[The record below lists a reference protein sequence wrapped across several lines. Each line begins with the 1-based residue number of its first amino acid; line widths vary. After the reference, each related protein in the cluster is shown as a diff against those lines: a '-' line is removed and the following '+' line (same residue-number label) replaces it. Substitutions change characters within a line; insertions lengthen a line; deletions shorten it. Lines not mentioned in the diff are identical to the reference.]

1 MSTLGPGL
9 LIAATGVG
17 AGDLITASLAGSE
30 VGVVVAWA
38 AVVGALLK
46 WTLNEGIAR
55 WQMATGATLL
65 EGWILRLHP
74 AVQWAF
80 LVYFLLWSFVV
91 GGALV
96 NACGVAGASLIPLGD
111 PTVSKIVWGIVHSLL
126 AIAIVL
132 RGGFKW
138 FEAAMGLCVA
148 TMVVGVIATA
158 TILGSSPAPIIAPA
172 AAPLGLSRWALAVLG
187 GVGGTVT
194 LLSYGY
200 WIADRNRSGRDGL
213 IECRVDLGV
222 GYAMT
227 ALFGVSMI
235 VIGSRISI
243 SGRGAGVALDIA
255 AQIGSVL
262 GPIGHGAFL
271 LGFWGAVF
279 SSVLGVWQSAPYLFA
294 DFLTL
299 RLARRPSTSLR
310 TAPSVRRAQRQG
322 GGSPAAVRKPPGAVD
337 ERPEYRWYLLALGL
351 ISLVWLWA
359 PVRTIQLIYATVGAA
374 FLPLLAVTLLIMN
387 NRRNWVGELRNGWVV
402 NTLLIA
408 TLVMFSYLGIAG
420 IAE

>member
-1 MSTLGPGL
+1 MVSRLTLSTLGPGL

-30 VGVVVAWA
+30 VGVIVAWA
-38 AVVGALLK
+38 AVGGALLK

-55 WQMATGATLL
+55 WQMATGTTLL

-74 AVQWAF
+74 IVQWAF

-96 NACGVAGASLIPLGD
+96 NACGVAGASLLPIGD
-111 PTVSKIVWGIVHSLL
+111 ANTSKIVWGVVHSLL
-126 AIAIVL
+126 AVVIVL
-132 RGGFKW
+132 RGGFRW
-138 FEAAMGLCVA
+138 FEGAMGLCVA
-148 TMVVGVIATA
+148 VMVLGVIVTA
-158 TILGSSPAPIIAPA
+158 AMLAASPAPVIASA
-172 AAPLGLSRWALAVLG
+172 SAPMGLSRWALAVLG

-200 WIADRNRSGRDGL
+200 WIADRKRTGRGGL
-213 IECRVDLGV
+213 VECRIDLGV

-243 SGRGAGVALDIA
+243 GGRGAGVALDIA
-255 AQIGSVL
+255 RQIGALL
-262 GPIGHGAFL
+262 GPIGYWVFL

-294 DFLTL
+294 DFLAL
-299 RLARRPSTSLR
+299 RR
-310 TAPSVRRAQRQG
+310 
-322 GGSPAAVRKPPGAVD
+322 SPAAARPALGDVD
-337 ERPEYRWYLLALGL
+337 ERPEYRWYLLALAV
-351 ISLVWLWA
+351 ISLIWLWA
-359 PVRTIQLIYATVGAA
+359 PVRTIQLIYATIGAA

-387 NRRNWVGELRNGWVV
+387 NRRKWVGDLRNGWAV
-402 NTLLIA
+402 NALLVATLL
-408 TLVMFSYLGIAG
+408 VFSYLGIAG

>member
-1 MSTLGPGL
+1 MAPRVALSTLGPGL

-30 VGVVVAWA
+30 VGIVVAWA

-55 WQMATGATLL
+55 WQMATGTTIL

-74 AVQWAF
+74 IVQWAF
-80 LVYFLLWSFVV
+80 LVYFLFWSFVV

-96 NACGVAGASLIPLGD
+96 NACGVAGASLLPIGD
-111 PTVSKIVWGIVHSLL
+111 FNTSKIIWGIVHSLL
-126 AIAIVL
+126 TILIVL

-138 FEAAMGLCVA
+138 FEGAMGLCVVV
-148 TMVVGVIATA
+148 MVVGVIVTA
-158 TILGSSPAPIIAPA
+158 AILASSPAPILTAVSAPM
-172 AAPLGLSRWALAVLG
+172 GLSRWALAVLG

-200 WIADRNRSGRDGL
+200 WIVGHNRTGKSGL
-213 IECRVDLGV
+213 AECRIDLGV

-262 GPIGHGAFL
+262 GPLGRGAFL

-294 DFLTL
+294 DFL
-299 RLARRPSTSLR
+299 AIRR
-310 TAPSVRRAQRQG
+310 
-322 GGSPAAVRKPPGAVD
+322 SPESGRPALGEVD
-337 ERPEYRWYLLALGL
+337 DRPEYRWYLLAIGL

-359 PVRTIQLIYATVGAA
+359 PVRTIQLIYATIGAA
-374 FLPLLAVTLLIMN
+374 FLPLLAGTLLVMN
-387 NRRNWVGELRNGWVV
+387 NRQKWVGELRNGWAV
-402 NTLLIA
+402 NALLLATLL
-408 TLVMFSYLGIAG
+408 VFSYLGVAG

>member
-1 MSTLGPGL
+1 VAPRLALSTLGPGL

-30 VGVVVAWA
+30 VGVIVAWA

-55 WQMATGATLL
+55 WQMATGTTLL

-74 AVQWAF
+74 IVQWAF

-96 NACGVAGASLIPLGD
+96 NACGVAGASLFPIGD
-111 PTVSKIVWGIVHSLL
+111 ANTSKIVWGIVHSLL
-126 AIAIVL
+126 AVVIVV

-138 FEAAMGLCVA
+138 FEGAMGLCVA
-148 TMVVGVIATA
+148 VMVAGVIVTA
-158 TILGSSPAPIIAPA
+158 AMLAGSPAPVLDAVSAPMA
-172 AAPLGLSRWALAVLG
+172 LSRWALAVLG

-200 WIADRNRSGRDGL
+200 WIADRKRSGRSGL

-262 GPIGHGAFL
+262 GPVGRGAFL

-279 SSVLGVWQSAPYLFA
+279 SSVLGVWQSTPYLFA
-294 DFLTL
+294 DFLAL
-299 RLARRPSTSLR
+299 RRSAAAAR
-310 TAPSVRRAQRQG
+310 
-322 GGSPAAVRKPPGAVD
+322 PALGDVD
-337 ERPEYRWYLLALGL
+337 ERPEYRGHLLGL
-351 ISLVWLWA
+351 AVISLIWLWA

-387 NRRNWVGELRNGWVV
+387 NRRRWVGQLRNGWAV
-402 NTLLIA
+402 NALLVATLL
-408 TLVMFSYLGIAG
+408 VFSYLGIAG
-420 IAE
+420 ITE

>member
-1 MSTLGPGL
+1 MAPRLTLSTLGPGL

-30 VGVVVAWA
+30 AGVIVAWA
-38 AVVGALLK
+38 AVAGALLK

-74 AVQWAF
+74 LVQWIF
-80 LVYFLLWSFVV
+80 LAYFLLWSFVV

-96 NACGVAGASLIPLGD
+96 NACGVAGASLIPIGD
-111 PTVSKIVWGIVHSLL
+111 PERSKIVWGILHSLL

-138 FEAAMGLCVA
+138 FEGAMGVCVVA
-148 TMVVGVIATA
+148 MVVGVIATA
-158 TILGSSPAPIIAPA
+158 IILAGSPAPVLAQTGT
-172 AAPLGLSRWALAVLG
+172 PLGLSRWALAVLG

-200 WIADRNRSGRDGL
+200 WIADRNRSGREGL

-294 DFLTL
+294 DFLNL
-299 RLARRPSTSLR
+299 QRSPEAGRTS
-310 TAPSVRRAQRQG
+310 V
-322 GGSPAAVRKPPGAVD
+322 VDVD

-359 PVRTIQLIYATVGAA
+359 PVRTIQLIYATIGAA
-374 FLPLLAVTLLIMN
+374 FLPLLAVTLLVMN
-387 NRRNWVGELRNGWVV
+387 NRGIWVGELRNGWVV
-402 NTLLIA
+402 NTLLVA
-408 TLVMFSYLGIAG
+408 TLLVFSYLGIAG

>member
-1 MSTLGPGL
+1 MTRRLSLSTLGPGL

-30 VGVVVAWA
+30 VGVIVAWA
-38 AVVGALLK
+38 AVAGALLK

-55 WQMATGATLL
+55 WQMATGTPLL

-74 AVQWAF
+74 IVQWAF

-96 NACGVAGASLIPLGD
+96 NACGVAGASLLPIGD
-111 PTVSKIVWGIVHSLL
+111 PNTSKIVWGIAHSFL
-126 AIAIVL
+126 AIVIVL

-138 FEAAMGLCVA
+138 FEGAMGLCVGV
-148 TMVVGVIATA
+148 MVLGVIVTA
-158 TILGSSPAPIIAPA
+158 GMLAMSPAPVPA
-172 AAPLGLSRWALAVLG
+172 TVPASMGFSRWALAVLG

-200 WIADRNRSGRDGL
+200 WIADRKRSGTSGL
-213 IECRVDLGV
+213 VECRIDLGV
-222 GYAMT
+222 GYTMT

-235 VIGSRISI
+235 VIGSRITI

-255 AQIGSVL
+255 RQIETLL
-262 GPIGHGAFL
+262 GPIGHWIFL

-294 DFLTL
+294 DFVAL
-299 RLARRPSTSLR
+299 RRAPTSRRPALGE
-310 TAPSVRRAQRQG
+310 VDNRRA
-322 GGSPAAVRKPPGAVD
+322 
-337 ERPEYRWYLLALGL
+337 YRWYLVALGS

-387 NRRNWVGELRNGWVV
+387 NRRKWVGDLRNGWAV
-402 NTLLIA
+402 NALLVATLL
-408 TLVMFSYLGIAG
+408 VFSYLGIAG